1 MQAAWVALLLSAAAP
16 VGAQPSAGP
25 DEATRAEARRLGYD
39 GLSAFE
45 AKRWAVAYER
55 FRAAEELVHSPVFIL
70 YMARSKS
77 KLGDLLEAS
86 RLLAS
91 VERSGSPGED
101 AAWQRA
107 RDDAALELQELERRI
122 PKLVVEAA
130 PAPAD
135 YSLQVDGSEARLGEA
150 LRLNPGKHTV
160 TLRAGTERRVE
171 TLELVAAEGTRKLSL
186 KLERGSSPPK
196 ETGKGPQTTAPG
208 GLGDGALRDASSD
221 ESAGVPAWLS
231 LGMLG
236 IGAVSLGVSG
246 FAWLKA
252 NDRADAAKQGCDGNI
267 CPRENTGAKDDA
279 LLYANV
285 STWTLIGG
293 AALMVGGGVLWL
305 TSSDSGTQVGVGPRF
320 VTVQSSF

>member
-1 MQAAWVALLLSAAAP
+1 MSRLRAAWVALLLSVAAP
-16 VGAQPSAGP
+16 VAAQPSEP

-55 FRAAEELVHSPVFIL
+55 FRAAEELVHSPVFVL
-70 YMARSKS
+70 YMARAKL

-91 VERSGSPGED
+91 VERSGRPGED

-107 RDDAALELQELERRI
+107 RDDAAHELVELERRI
-122 PKLVVEAA
+122 PKLVVQAE
-130 PAPAD
+130 PAPAN
-135 YSLQVDGSEARLGEA
+135 YGLQVDGEAAKLGEP

-160 TLRAGTERRVE
+160 TLLVGQQRRVE
-171 TLELVAAEGTRKLSL
+171 TLELAPAEGTRKLVL
-186 KLERGSSPPK
+186 KLEEGSSPPRK
-196 ETGKGPQTTAPG
+196 ATAKATETPPQ
-208 GLGDGALRDASSD
+208 GDVGQDTQGD
-221 ESAGVPAWLS
+221 EATGVPAWLS
-231 LGMLG
+231 FGMMGL
-236 IGAVSLGVSG
+236 GAVSLGVSG

-252 NDRADAAKQGCDGNI
+252 NDQADAAKENCQGNV
-267 CPRENTGAKDDA
+267 CPEENQGAKDDA

-293 AALMVGGGVLWL
+293 AALVVGGGVLWL
-305 TSSDSGTQVGVGPRF
+305 TSSDSKTQVGVGPRF

>member
-1 MQAAWVALLLSAAAP
+1 M
-16 VGAQPSAGP
+16 
-25 DEATRAEARRLGYD
+25 GYD

-70 YMARSKS
+70 YMARAKS

-122 PKLVVEAA
+122 PKLVVEAE

-135 YSLQVDGSEARLGEA
+135 YNLQVDGSEARLGEA

-196 ETGKGPQTTAPG
+196 EAGKGPQTTSPG
-208 GLGDGALRDASSD
+208 EDEAVRDTSSD

-236 IGAVSLGVSG
+236 LGAVSLGVSG
-246 FAWLKA
+246 LSWLKA
-252 NDRADAAKQGCDGNI
+252 NDRADAAKQGCEGAI
-267 CPRENTGAKDDA
+267 CP
-279 LLYANV
+279 
-285 STWTLIGG
+285 
-293 AALMVGGGVLWL
+293 
-305 TSSDSGTQVGVGPRF
+305 
-320 VTVQSSF
+320 